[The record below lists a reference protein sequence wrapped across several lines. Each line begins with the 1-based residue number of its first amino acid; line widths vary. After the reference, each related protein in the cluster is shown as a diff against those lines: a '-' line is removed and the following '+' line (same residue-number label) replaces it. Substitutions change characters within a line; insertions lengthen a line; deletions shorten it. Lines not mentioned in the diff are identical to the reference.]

1 MGRSRGGSSVVC
13 GALSVSRRT
22 GVRVSCTAGKPQKE
36 AQSLPLVDT
45 GREELPG
52 LWARSIGEA
61 CGSCFVVLLRAPRS
75 PTKSKGETIRIPRYI
90 LYCVVP
96 KVVPGRPA
104 QTRVEVE
111 VRDQAN
117 RIRRS
122 GSKTQGWEK
131 EIGRGKRGMRGAWVV

>member
-1 MGRSRGGSSVVC
+1 M
-13 GALSVSRRT
+13 
-22 GVRVSCTAGKPQKE
+22 
-36 AQSLPLVDT
+36 
-45 GREELPG
+45 
-52 LWARSIGEA
+52 
-61 CGSCFVVLLRAPRS
+61 VLLRAPRS

-131 EIGRGKRGMRGAWVV
+131 EIGRGKRGMRGASVFFWVEFEAFNESCGLLVDSTRNASDGADSFLSCRLTGEEKLCS